1 MDKTKA
7 ESQNLKD
14 ELKREKI
21 VVDEYFSDKV
31 SLNEQ
36 LAKTKES
43 YETRISDMSNTITN
57 LTKELDGNRTM
68 NQAIDQLTQLITVC
82 SNQSIARDTV
92 TTNSIDQLRAAL
104 TNMDA
109 NSMNRD
115 GDLYNRV
122 TVIIQGLTLVQNAVI
137 CYLKLKFLKT
147 NKKFSLKLSIII
159 IIFPTYRLAPCYEVF
174 YQRI

>member
-21 VVDEYFSDKV
+21 VVDEYFSDKL

-68 NQAIDQLTQLITVC
+68 NLSDYTAD
-82 SNQSIARDTV
+82 
-92 TTNSIDQLRAAL
+92 NSL
-104 TNMDA
+104 
-109 NSMNRD
+109 
-115 GDLYNRV
+115 
-122 TVIIQGLTLVQNAVI
+122 
-137 CYLKLKFLKT
+137 F
-147 NKKFSLKLSIII
+147 
-159 IIFPTYRLAPCYEVF
+159 
-174 YQRI
+174 

>member
-1 MDKTKA
+1 
-7 ESQNLKD
+7 
-14 ELKREKI
+14 
-21 VVDEYFSDKV
+21 
-31 SLNEQ
+31 
-36 LAKTKES
+36 
-43 YETRISDMSNTITN
+43 
-57 LTKELDGNRTM
+57 M
-68 NQAIDQLTQLITVC
+68 NQAIDQLTQLITVY

-137 CYLKLKFLKT
+137 CYLKFLKT
-147 NKKFSLKLSIII
+147 NIKFSLKLSIII
-159 IIFPTYRLAPCYEVF
+159 IIFPTHRLAPCYEVF
-174 YQRI
+174 YQII